1 MQISEN
7 LGSGRELRQEQRG
20 TGSSLRGDRGC
31 HIRHTTDGISDISDI
46 PLMAYQIYQMYH

>member
-20 TGSSLRGDRGC
+20 TGSSLGGG
-31 HIRHTTDGISDISDI
+31 TGGVISDI
-46 PLMAYQIYQMYH
+46 PLMAYQIYHIYR